1 MRYKN
6 IVKEHILDTDAID
19 QLNDDIIEVGK
30 VMDILDDIEVELQF
44 IDDDLINAKDE
55 TDIEKV
61 KEELRSLIK
70 KLY

>member
-6 IVKEHILDTDAID
+6 IVKDHILDTNAID

>member
-1 MRYKN
+1 MKYKN
-6 IVKEHILDTDAID
+6 IVKEHILDTNAID

>member
-1 MRYKN
+1 MKYKN
-6 IVKEHILDTDAID
+6 IVKEHILDTNAID
-19 QLNDDIIEVGK
+19 QLNDDIIKVGK

>member
-1 MRYKN
+1 MKYKN
-6 IVKEHILDTDAID
+6 IVKEHILDTNAID
-19 QLNDDIIEVGK
+19 QLNDDIIEVSK
-30 VMDILDDIEVELQF
+30 VMDILDDIEIELQF